1 MAIPTAE
8 LWKLLSESRLVD
20 PARLPKIQA
29 SFAGI
34 KGAANSDNSR
44 TLAEWLVAERH
55 ITRYQA
61 KVLLAGKAG
70 PFFYGDYCLMEKCD
84 AGRLAGRFR
93 AMHAPTGHP
102 VLLEFLSG
110 PLTKS
115 RELWLAA
122 AQTADRVRTIVL
134 PAYCRLYE
142 LIDLSAFKFAV
153 MEDVRGDTLDKYLS
167 GGATLPPEEACRI
180 ARLIALAFS
189 QMHQM
194 GHAYGELRPENVL
207 LTPEGAV
214 KLLCPPLAHDLTKQP
229 GAFLWGQEDPTG
241 RQLKAADY
249 MAPELAPAGSRPLP
263 STDIYA
269 LGCLLYRMLSGQE
282 PFTGGTV
289 AEKVQRHATQ
299 PIVPLQ
305 SWGFPEQLAQ
315 VATYMMAKNPT
326 VRFQN
331 ANQIVDAL
339 APFVPP
345 ERRNPP
351 RMVPSTTLDAFEQ
364 TLQQRRAILLQKA
377 QQIDIIPEMKTTFA
391 RGPVAAGGPAFDLKT
406 DESGSAVPTRGS
418 ATGGRAGGR
427 KKKSKTGM
435 WAGAAAGVL
444 GLLIVAGVVLAILPK
459 GDADTDIAKVEPP
472 PMIDDPDLDDLPPA
486 GQKVKQPSAVVAVSR
501 ELAIPDD
508 KQSLWVSPTAGPP
521 LDLKFL
527 PLGSQVILAV
537 RPAECLTD
545 EAGEKLVAALGP
557 VGASFISKLKDVT
570 AFEPSEI
577 EQVIIGIESSPAGVV
592 DASLVVYLKDAMPRS
607 ALLKVWGNPTEAG
620 DPGAK
625 YYTARDRA
633 YYIPTDEESRVF
645 AVTSPDRIQ
654 EILDLKGSAPPLWRE
669 MEEMLQDTYTTR
681 HVTLLFAPNYL
692 FRDGKKG
699 LFAGM
704 AAPLEKPLFDFFA
717 SDQIKAGMLSL
728 HFGEDFFAELRLG
741 GQLDLPP
748 ADLAAAIRTRM
759 TELPARFRRLAPEL
773 ARHEYTA
780 DLLADFPEYIR
791 LLTAYTRS
799 GTEHNQAVL
808 RSYLPG
814 GAGQYLVMGTELT
827 LALLSGNGGGSS
839 GTTAVSTP
847 EKEPT
852 TIAEKLEKKASLS
865 FPRDTL
871 EVSIQLLSKELGSEI
886 VIIGGDLQLDG
897 ITKNQSFG
905 IDVRDQPCKKILEQI
920 LLLANPDKTATGPND
935 VKQKLVYVVKPAE
948 GGGPETVYVTTRAQV
963 EKRGDKLPPEF
974 VAK

>member
-8 LWKLLSESRLVD
+8 LWRLLSESRLVD
-20 PARLPKIQA
+20 PARLPQIQA
-29 SFAGI
+29 GFAGV

-44 TLAEWLVAERH
+44 TLAEWLVAERYVS
-55 ITRYQA
+55 RYQA
-61 KVLLAGKAG
+61 KVLLAGKSG
-70 PFFYGDYCLMEKCD
+70 PFFYGDYCLMEKCE

-93 AMHAPTGHP
+93 AMHAPTGHL

-142 LIDLSAFKFAV
+142 LVDLSAFKFAV
-153 MEDVRGDTLDKYLS
+153 MEDVRGDTLDRQLS
-167 GGATLPPEEACRI
+167 GGASLPPEEACRI
-180 ARLIALAFS
+180 ARLVALGLS
-189 QMHQM
+189 QLHQM

-207 LTPEGAV
+207 LTPEGGI
-214 KLLCPPLAHDLTKQP
+214 KLLCPPLAHDLTKSA
-229 GAFLWGQEDPTG
+229 GMFSWGLEDPTC

-249 MAPELAPAGSRPLP
+249 MAPELAPAGSRPSP

-315 VATYMMAKNPT
+315 VATYMMAKNPA

-351 RMVPSTTLDAFEQ
+351 RMAPSATLDPFEQ
-364 TLQQRRAILLQKA
+364 TLQKRRASLLQKA
-377 QQIDIIPEMKTTFA
+377 QQIDIIPEMKTTLA
-391 RGPVAAGGPAFDLKT
+391 RGPISPSGPAIQTDDKSAAAAGA
-406 DESGSAVPTRGS
+406 RG
-418 ATGGRAGGR
+418 AAYKR
-427 KKKSKTGM
+427 KKKSS
-435 WAGAAAGVL
+435 AGLWVGIGAGVL
-444 GLLIVAGVVLAILPK
+444 GLLVVGAVVMATLPK
-459 GDADTDIAKVEPP
+459 GGDTTAEASSGGGTKVIEEVDIDKLDMLAQQEKREKGQATVPAK
-472 PMIDDPDLDDLPPA
+472 
-486 GQKVKQPSAVVAVSR
+486 AVSR
-501 ELAIPDD
+501 ELPIPDD
-508 KQSLWVSPTAGPP
+508 GKSLWVSPTAGPP

-527 PLGSQVILAV
+527 PPGSQLILAV
-537 RPAECLTD
+537 RPSECLAG
-545 EAGEKLVAALGP
+545 EQGEKLAAALGP
-557 VGASFISKLKDVT
+557 VGAGYLNQLREVT
-570 AFEPSEI
+570 KFEPSEI
-577 EQVIIGIESSPAGVV
+577 EQVIIGIDSTPAGVV
-592 DASLVVYLKDAMPRS
+592 SASLVVYLKDAMPRA
-607 ALLKVWGNPTEAG
+607 ALLKLWDNPTEVSEKEG
-620 DPGAK
+620 K
-625 YYTARDRA
+625 YYTGNGRA

-645 AVTSPDRIQ
+645 AVASPERMK
-654 EILDLKGSAPPLWRE
+654 EMLELNGGSPPLQRE
-669 MEEMLQDTYTTR
+669 MEEMLTDTYASR
-681 HVTLLFAPNYL
+681 HVTLLFAPNFL
-692 FRDGKKG
+692 FHDGKKG
-699 LFAGM
+699 MFQGVS
-704 AAPLEKPLFDFFA
+704 APLEKPLFEFFG

-748 ADLAAAIRTRM
+748 TDLATAIKDRM
-759 TELPARFRRLAPEL
+759 SELPAHFRRLAPEL
-773 ARHEYTA
+773 PRHEYTF
-780 DLLADFPEYIR
+780 DLLADFPEYVR
-791 LLTAYTRS
+791 LLSSYTRS

-814 GAGQYLVMGTELT
+814 GAGQYLLVGTELT
-827 LALLSGNGGGSS
+827 LSSLGGDGGGAAS
-839 GTTAVSTP
+839 TVAAVET
-847 EKEPT
+847 KEPV
-852 TIAEKLEKKASLS
+852 TIAEKLDKIGSLS

-871 EVSIQLLSKELGSEI
+871 EVSIQLLSKEMGTEI
-886 VIIGGDLQLDG
+886 VIIGADLQLDG

-905 IDVRDQPCKKILEQI
+905 IEELNKPCKKILEKI
-920 LLLANPDKTATGPND
+920 LTLANPDKTATGPND
-935 VKQKLVYVVKPAE
+935 EKQKLVYVVKPGE
-948 GGGPETVYVTTRAQV
+948 GGGPETVYVTTRAQA

-974 VAK
+974 VVK